1 MNSLRKPKK
10 VFTLAIMGLLLSV
23 SFAVSSQFGKADAYP
38 RPTSPVSRMDETS
51 SSPRPVIQ
59 PTGTDADNYH
69 DAAWSP
75 GAGEVARKR
84 VYLFTSDFPQS
95 TFSQYPSP
103 PLEETTFWKLL
114 DKEMAST
121 SDLTLT
127 SDPTKAD
134 YRVEVRCGGVFNCSR
149 LVVDVKSPERN
160 PLTSFSLTHI
170 NHLEGIGS
178 PKLNVVSRELAQRL
192 DERIR
197 LLPQG
202 GYGYSA
208 D

>member
-1 MNSLRKPKK
+1 MILKTKSAFALAMIGLSLTISLGISSRSLRAEEP
-10 VFTLAIMGLLLSV
+10 
-23 SFAVSSQFGKADAYP
+23 SQ
-38 RPTSPVSRMDETS
+38 PVVTTTT
-51 SSPRPVIQ
+51 PV
-59 PTGTDADNYH
+59 GDGDSYH

-75 GAGEVARKR
+75 STETARKHI
-84 VYLFTSDFPQS
+84 YLFTADFPQNAL
-95 TFSQYPSP
+95 SQYPSP
-103 PLEETTFWKLL
+103 PLEETSFWKLL
-114 DKEMAST
+114 DKEMNAT
-121 SDLTLT
+121 SDLALT

-134 YRVEVRCGGVFNCSR
+134 YRVEVRCSGVFNCSR
-149 LVVDVKSPERN
+149 LVVDVKSPQRN

-170 NHLEGIGS
+170 NRFEGLGS
-178 PKLNVVSRELAQRL
+178 PKLDLVSRELTQRL